1 VRSGGIDRTLFMSFV
16 LGNEAPW
23 GLLEWVATGLST
35 AVLGSAAFVWR
46 LAARLDRTVASLEW
60 QKAELAA
67 VKHAHDGAALR
78 LTERLTQLHDDQ
90 CRLRETAAA
99 LPTRAELRD
108 MEERLGERFEALAA
122 RIDGIIERGET

>member
-1 VRSGGIDRTLFMSFV
+1 MSFV

-35 AVLGSAAFVWR
+35 AVVGSAAFAWR
-46 LAARLDRTVASLEW
+46 LAARLDRTAAALDW

-67 VKHAHDGAALR
+67 VKHAHDNAALR
-78 LTERLTQLHDDQ
+78 LSERLTQLHDDQ

-99 LPTRAELRD
+99 LPTRADLRD
-108 MEERLGERFEALAA
+108 MEERLGERIEALAA
-122 RIDGIIERGET
+122 RIDGIIERGDA